1 MNIVDAILIVILI
14 IGTLDGIRKGA
25 LKTLVELIGSILVLF
40 LSWALKG
47 SLANLLISKLPVV
60 GNNPAIS
67 AIIYHIIAFVI
78 LLILFSLI
86 YRVLLHVSS
95 FIEKIFDATIVLGVV
110 SRVVGAALAFL
121 RTYIILFFA
130 LFMISTFNFKVF
142 NESKVNNYIFEK
154 TPIIAP
160 MIKDLWESIKEV
172 YENANVEENI
182 KSLFEKD
189 IISEENMDKLI
200 GIYKESRN

>member
-1 MNIVDAILIVILI
+1 
-14 IGTLDGIRKGA
+14 
-25 LKTLVELIGSILVLF
+25 
-40 LSWALKG
+40 
-47 SLANLLISKLPVV
+47 
-60 GNNPAIS
+60 
-67 AIIYHIIAFVI
+67 
-78 LLILFSLI
+78 
-86 YRVLLHVSS
+86 
-95 FIEKIFDATIVLGVV
+95 
-110 SRVVGAALAFL
+110 
-121 RTYIILFFA
+121 
-130 LFMISTFNFKVF
+130 MISTFNFKVF
-142 NESKVNNYIFEK
+142 NESKVNNYILEK

>member
-142 NESKVNNYIFEK
+142 NESKVNNYILEK